1 MPQFSY
7 KARSRSGE
15 VVEGALE
22 AADRSAVLSQIE
34 RLGLFPVAV
43 ADVKGAAAKAARNG
57 AAKPAAQVPFAG
69 LFKSRGRRR
78 KPKLVELGNYAHQL
92 ANLLKAGMPLVS
104 ALNSMGS
111 LETKGIPGEISKQL
125 KQDVTEGKGLSD
137 AMRKQDG
144 IFSDLFINMVKA
156 GEQSGALVDVLR
168 RMGEHYVRFAELQ
181 SKFTSAMIYPAFI
194 FTLGIGI
201 MIFFMT
207 FMLPNFM
214 KIFDGMKVPLPMATQ
229 VLVGFGHFMGQY
241 WWVIVLMIVA
251 VFIVFYRYAS
261 TAKGKRAIDAFKM
274 RAPVLG
280 KVVKLNLYAQF
291 ARTLSTLL
299 KNGVPVLTALKISEE
314 VVPNI
319 LLKEALN
326 KAREEVTDGKT
337 LSQPLLRCNLFPQ
350 LMVDM
355 VRIGEETGDV
365 PSALANVAETYENE
379 LKTAI
384 EVMMSLIQPVIIVVM
399 ALFVGLLLYSVLSAM
414 FAITSSIGR

>member
-7 KARSRSGE
+7 KARRRSGE

-22 AADRSAVLSQIE
+22 AADRSAVLLQIE
-34 RLGLFPVAV
+34 RLGLFPVSV
-43 ADVKGAAAKAARNG
+43 ADVKGAAAKAARSNEAK
-57 AAKPAAQVPFAG
+57 AASQVPFAG
-69 LFKSRGRRR
+69 LFKNQRRR
-78 KPKLVELGNYAHQL
+78 KPKLAELGNYANQL
-92 ANLLKAGMPLVS
+92 ANLLHAGMPLVS

-111 LETKGIPGEISKQL
+111 LETKGIPGEVSKQL
-125 KQDVTEGKGLSD
+125 KQDVSEGKGLSD
-137 AMRKQDG
+137 AMRKQGG

-168 RMGEHYVRFAELQ
+168 RMGDHYVRFAELQ

-194 FTLGIGI
+194 FALGIGI
-201 MIFFMT
+201 MVFFMT

-229 VLVGFGHFMGQY
+229 VLVGFGKFMGSY
-241 WWVIVLMIVA
+241 WWVLVGIVIV
-251 VFIVFYRYAS
+251 IVILFVRYAA
-261 TAKGKRAIDAFKM
+261 TAQGKRSIDAFKM

-291 ARTLSTLL
+291 SRTLSTLL

-314 VVPNI
+314 VLPNI
-319 LLKEALN
+319 LLKEAIH

-337 LSQPLLRCNLFPQ
+337 LSQPLLRSQLFPQ
-350 LMVDM
+350 LLVDM

-365 PSALANVAETYENE
+365 PSSLANVADTYENE
-379 LKTAI
+379 LKTQI
-384 EVMMSLIQPVIIVVM
+384 GVMMSLIQPVIIVVM